1 MQTQYT
7 YNVAVRIATR
17 ARLSQRQR
25 TNDKLNFY
33 SLNRQCTKKKKAQQ
47 VRNESIH
54 KSTYVSIKLFHPPP
68 PPPMVNNGIYEGET
82 PRMEIKPDLIDSPRS
97 KPTARPA
104 PASITLINI
113 STRQSRR
120 CVSRW

>member
-7 YNVAVRIATR
+7 YNVATNCN
-17 ARLSQRQR
+17 ARPFISTTTNERQIELLFA
-25 TNDKLNFY
+25 KPPMY
-33 SLNRQCTKKKKAQQ
+33 EKKKAQQ

-54 KSTYVSIKLFHPPP
+54 KSMYVSIKLFHPPP
-68 PPPMVNNGIYEGET
+68 PPPVNNGIYEGET